1 MTQSLR
7 SKQRTK
13 NIKNHILGKEKINL
27 DDIEISF
34 SYEILTK
41 NVSII
46 KEDFNRLAKNRI
58 IDYLKEL
65 GNIFFIFDFRV
76 NVSVIENSIY
86 DNEVDKKYI
95 IDISVFSNKGRPT
108 YKNSMRLGSLSF
120 FNQNKRFLIQEINS
134 IDEMDFSSIKLMFH
148 FSYYH
153 PGVYLPMGDS
163 VKNMIDEN
171 LFFHNAKFKIFENLH
186 NIGVLLEENEIGLK
200 EENDALEWNR
210 YNELPYLNIDFM
222 ILLDAN
228 EVQVVYINDDDE
240 CISKASI
247 KNCLKLKPHESLDKE
262 CYLSYL
268 YDNNFLS
275 IHKIFDKEDFVKNFE
290 LSIETYKTIKY

>member
-7 SKQRTK
+7 SKKRTS
-13 NIKNHILGKEKINL
+13 NIKNHILGKEKINSE
-27 DDIEISF
+27 DIKISF
-34 SYEILTK
+34 TYEILTK
-41 NVSII
+41 NSSTIE
-46 KEDFNRLAKNRI
+46 EDFNRLAKNRI

-65 GNIFFIFDFRV
+65 GSVFFIFDFKV
-76 NVSVIENSIY
+76 KISVIENSIY

-120 FNQNKRFLIQEINS
+120 INQNKRFLIQEINNV
-134 IDEMDFSSIKLMFH
+134 DELDLSSIKLLFH

-153 PGVYLPMGDS
+153 PGSYLPMG
-163 VKNMIDEN
+163 NGIRNTIDEN
-171 LFFHNAKFKIFENLH
+171 LFFQNAKFKIFENVN
-186 NIGVLLEENEIGLK
+186 NIGMLLEENEIGLK
-200 EENDALEWNR
+200 EEDDALEWNR
-210 YNELPYLNIDFM
+210 YHELPYLNIDFIM
-222 ILLDAN
+222 LLDQN
-228 EVQVVYINDDDE
+228 EVQVVYVNDDDDY
-240 CISKASI
+240 ISKASI
-247 KNCLKLKPHESLDKE
+247 KNCLKLKPHESLE
-262 CYLSYL
+262 RESFLSYL